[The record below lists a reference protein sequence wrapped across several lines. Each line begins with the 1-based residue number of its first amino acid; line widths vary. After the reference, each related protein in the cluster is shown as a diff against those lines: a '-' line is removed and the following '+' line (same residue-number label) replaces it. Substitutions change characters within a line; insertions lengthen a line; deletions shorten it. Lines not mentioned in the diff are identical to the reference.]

1 MTLQERLEKPGP
13 KRILALDGGGIRG
26 ALTLGYLEKIEQ
38 LLRDR
43 HQNPDLRLCDYFD
56 LIGGTSTGS
65 IIAAGLATGMSA
77 SEIKEIYLS
86 LGDKIFGGKYNMI
99 KTFIKGAQFDFVP
112 LEEALKDVF
121 GDITMGDDQAIKT
134 GLCIIAKRAD
144 TLSTWPVINHPGGK
158 YFKYNKDI
166 LLRQMVRASS
176 AAPTY
181 FIPQQITVAPGQ
193 EAAFIDGGISMA
205 NNPAFQLF
213 MVATLK
219 GFPFHWNTGGKEL
232 FITSIG
238 TGSSEPSYK
247 IEEILDKNLLEW
259 ARYMPDAFMADADY
273 LNQTILQYLSDSPAP
288 VYIDSE
294 IEDLSQDL
302 LGGKPSLS
310 YIRYNVTL
318 EQEPLKAL
326 GFDFDEKTVTS
337 MQEMSNSE
345 NRFELAKIGTSA
357 AQQQV
362 KASHFPS
369 SFDLNAK
376 AETKK
381 RFVKGQNPENLAF
394 REAVKKRIPIRVHQ
408 MDEPFEVETL
418 EGTMQGKPG
427 DYLVIGAVDEMYV
440 ISKEVFERTY
450 DWLEA

>member
-38 LLRDR
+38 ILRER
-43 HQNPDLRLCDYFD
+43 HQDPDLRLCDYFD

-65 IIAAGLATGMSA
+65 IIAAGLATGMGA
-77 SEIKEIYLS
+77 SEIKDIYLS

-99 KTFIKGAQFDFVP
+99 KTFIKGAQFDFAP

-134 GLCIIAKRAD
+134 GLCIVAKRAD

-158 YFKYNKDI
+158 FFKYNKDI

-181 FIPQQITVAPGQ
+181 FLPQQITVAPGQ
-193 EAAFIDGGISMA
+193 DGAFIDGGVSMA

-213 MVATLK
+213 LVATLK
-219 GFPFHWNTGGKEL
+219 GFPFHWNTGANEL
-232 FITSIG
+232 FLTSIG
-238 TGSSEPSYK
+238 TGAAEPSYK
-247 IEEILDKNLLEW
+247 TEEILDKNLLEW
-259 ARYMPDAFMADADY
+259 ARYMPDAFMEDANY

-318 EQEPLKAL
+318 EQEPLKTL
-326 GFDFDEKTVTS
+326 GFDFDQEKVTS

-362 KASHFPS
+362 RADHFPAA
-369 SFDLNAK
+369 FDLHAK

-381 RFVKGQNPENLAF
+381 RFIKGQNPEHLSF
-394 REAVKKRIPIRVHQ
+394 RKAVKKPIPIRVHQ
-408 MDEPFEVETL
+408 MDEAFEVETL
-418 EGTMQGKPG
+418 EGTMQGKAG

-450 DWLEA
+450 DWIQ